1 MNSSNKTYDLWNYR
15 KIVTKEDIKQL
26 LGDEKINITSR
37 IQLLTPAVA
46 TDLKNDAQSG
56 GRGVVSY
63 MSLVDGA
70 DTKKTEYSE
79 YIENQSKI
87 MKDIG
92 VWKPVIP
99 NMEILPKFS
108 WFLQFKFILEKP
120 MISKDN
126 EIFYIIDNPV
136 CKEKIFK
143 VPMYPASSWK
153 GRLRWV
159 ASKNWI
165 EYDRSAEG
173 RLRLSLLFGDET
185 GEEEVR
191 GLSAYLD
198 TAHHESKTQYREMLK
213 QAFGI
218 GSDED
223 MPHHAGKLYFYPTFF
238 NHIGL
243 EVINPHDRKTRAGT
257 KPIYFECVRRGADG
271 YFSLLFVPRDN
282 SDYSVIGI
290 IQDIRVTLNALSDMF
305 LLYGFGAKTASGFGI
320 AKPEIVDGRLIL
332 RAKGLETSQKEIDKP
347 QPPEE
352 SYGKYLNEDG
362 SVKEEFRGSGDA
374 GLLSRTE
381 YGKKGK
387 QLGAGSRGE
396 FKEFRHWYGA
406 HGEQWQKYLKSRD
419 APASEWPIWTFTDF
433 EELVKLADQIESS
446 LNQQEESQ

>member
-56 GRGVVSY
+56 DRGVVSY

-282 SDYSVIGI
+282 SDYSVIGV
-290 IQDIRVTLNALSDMF
+290 IQDIRIILKAMADMF
-305 LLYGFGAKTASGFGI
+305 LLYGFGAKTSSGFGI

-347 QPPEE
+347 QPPEDFKE
-352 SYGKYLNEDG
+352 FLNEDG
-362 SVKEEFRGSGDA
+362 SVREIFRGSGKA
-374 GLLSRTE
+374 GLLSDNE
-381 YGKKGK
+381 YGKKKEKLSDVSGRK
-387 QLGAGSRGE
+387 
-396 FKEFRHWYGA
+396 FKRFRRWCDENK
-406 HGEQWQKYLKSRD
+406 EQRQKYLKSRD